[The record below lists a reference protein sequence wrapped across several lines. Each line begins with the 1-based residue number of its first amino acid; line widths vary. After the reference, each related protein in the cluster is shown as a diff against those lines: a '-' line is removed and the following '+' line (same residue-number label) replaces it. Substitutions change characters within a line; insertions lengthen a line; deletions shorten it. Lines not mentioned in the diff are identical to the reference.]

1 MATATYDMTTA
12 TFPAAISG
20 SGLSASD
27 ITSSG
32 NLAVFQQG
40 LRSGNYV
47 LQAAN
52 NSTTTA
58 DAART
63 NNRYATLTLT
73 GTGQTITSIVVD
85 AMKGGSTVRGF
96 ALATSDDSFATFLL
110 QDDDINTV
118 QPTLTTYSA
127 TGLSI
132 ALNGTVEVRIYPY
145 SASNGQ
151 TSEFDNIV
159 ITTAASGGTT
169 YNDTLTESV
178 TGADS
183 LATAATFA
191 NSLSESA
198 TAGESMASAATF
210 ASALT
215 EALTAADTYTAG
227 NVFSDTLAESLALS
241 ESIANAVT
249 FAPTITETVAANDNL
264 ASAATFTSA
273 FTEAL
278 TAADALAAAAA
289 WTAVAAAAGSWSAQS
304 AASGVWTAVAPKSGT
319 WA

>member
-58 DAART
+58 DVART

-132 ALNGTVEVRIYPY
+132 ALSGTVEVRIYPY

-159 ITTAASGGTT
+159 ITTAANSGTT
-169 YNDTLTESV
+169 HTVTAGTMVLSGQTVASNGKNLIPVSSGTVIYTGQTVGTNSKTNSSITASV
-178 TGADS
+178 IDYTTQTVITNAKKLINVINGSVSYTGQAVSSSTGTTHAITAAS
-183 LATAATFA
+183 LNYAAQVIASTMSTIVGITAATVNYLGRTISTGA
-191 NSLSESA
+191 ESVR
-198 TAGESMASAATF
+198 SAATRL
-210 ASALT
+210 AIAL
-215 EALTAADTYTAG
+215 G
-227 NVFSDTLAESLALS
+227 FG
-241 ESIANAVT
+241 
-249 FAPTITETVAANDNL
+249 P
-264 ASAATFTSA
+264 
-273 FTEAL
+273 
-278 TAADALAAAAA
+278 
-289 WTAVAAAAGSWSAQS
+289 
-304 AASGVWTAVAPKSGT
+304 
-319 WA
+319 